1 MDLLTIMSVT
11 GITRN
16 REKFEIKDEGLD
28 GYIIEYIRLE
38 YYDDFSGYPYVRFR
52 CFDDYS
58 KFFDIDC
65 RLHFLYSEKCDSRSS
80 LIRDDERLCYNNLKE
95 EQKIVDYCK
104 KIEIDHQD
112 EDVFYKFF
120 IQIDNFITEYED
132 GFKHSNKKIEK
143 KFNKVAKELKEI
155 CKE

>member
-1 MDLLTIMSVT
+1 MELFTIMSVT

-16 REKFEIKDEGLD
+16 RENFEIKDEGLE

-52 CFDDYS
+52 YFDDYS

-65 RLHFLYSEKCDSRSS
+65 WLHFLYSEKCDSRSS
-80 LIRDDERLCYNNLKE
+80 MIRDDERLFYNNLKE
-95 EQKIVDYCK
+95 VQKIVDYYK
-104 KIEIDHQD
+104 RIEIDHQA

-132 GFKHSNKKIEK
+132 GFKHKIKK
-143 KFNKVAKELKEI
+143 
-155 CKE
+155 